1 MSTKNTKSNVVIL
14 GAGATGLSAGLRF
27 ANRGYEVLILEKA
40 EHAGGLAKT
49 ITRGDYRLDIGPHH
63 LFSQNE
69 AILKEIIDL
78 FEKDELTV
86 FNRDAR
92 LYFHDRYLDYPL
104 TAKNVLFH
112 MGFKNA
118 FLSSTSYIWT
128 VVKRLFVKQKNE
140 ETFTTWIQNNFGS
153 YLYKIF
159 FKPYTEQ
166 FWGIPCEE
174 LSIDCIPLASK
185 LSFMKTLKLLFLKRF
200 NRESLSV
207 AERDTTLTLYYP
219 KKGVGEIV
227 KKMQAAFLAKGGKIE
242 MGCSL
247 SNLSCNE
254 NNTFTAHYQTNTGD
268 KFDTTATHVI
278 STIPI
283 PNLVQV
289 MTPTVPD
296 EIIESANKLEYL
308 STIVLY
314 IVIADRDIF
323 DCAYLYLIDR
333 PYNRVSNVNRFHS
346 DLCPKGENMLALEIT
361 CHFNDDIWKSSDDE
375 LFELC
380 IPHLKADSFIDESE
394 VKQYFSIRVK
404 SAYPFYKLGYREH
417 LEKIRGYFELMPN
430 LVIAGRT
437 GAFKY
442 MDIDQCMEDTAKL
455 ADRFDKD
462 GTF

>member
-1 MSTKNTKSNVVIL
+1 MDEKSKKHIIIL

-27 ANRGYEVLILEKA
+27 IDRKYNVILLEKA
-40 EHAGGLAKT
+40 EHPGGLAKT
-49 ITRGDYRLDIGPHH
+49 ITRGEYRLDIGPHH

-69 AILKEIIDL
+69 DILKEIIDL
-78 FEKDELTV
+78 FEKDELAI

-118 FLSSTSYIWT
+118 FLCSTSYIWA
-128 VVKRLFVKQKNE
+128 VVRRFFVKQKNE

-185 LSFMKTLKLLFLKRF
+185 MSFMKTLKLLFVKKF
-200 NRESLSV
+200 NKESLSV
-207 AERDTTLTLYYP
+207 GERDTTLTLYYP

-227 KKMQAAFLAKGGKIE
+227 KKMHDSFIAKGGKME
-242 MGCSL
+242 LGCNL
-247 SNLSCNE
+247 SNIARADDGS
-254 NNTFTAHYQTNTGD
+254 FKVYYQTKAKENIETR
-268 KFDTTATHVI
+268 ATHII

-283 PNLVQV
+283 SNLVEII
-289 MTPTVPD
+289 TPTAPT
-296 EIIESANKLEYL
+296 IITESAKKLEYL

-314 IVIADRDIF
+314 IVIPDRDVF
-323 DCAYLYLIDR
+323 DCAYLYLVDR
-333 PYNRVSNVNRFHS
+333 PYNRVSNVNRFHP
-346 DLCPKGENMLALEIT
+346 DLCPDNENMLALEIT
-361 CHFNDDIWKSSDDE
+361 CHYNDNTWNSSDEE

-380 IPHLKADSFIDESE
+380 IPYLETDNFIIESE

-404 SAYPFYKLGYREH
+404 SAYPFYKLGYRKH
-417 LEKIRGYFELMPN
+417 LEKITGHFEKIPN

-442 MDIDQCMEDTAKL
+442 MDIDQCMEDTAEL
-455 ADRFDKD
+455 ANRLDKK
-462 GTF
+462 GTL

>member
-1 MSTKNTKSNVVIL
+1 MTNKNTKSRVIIL

-27 ANRGYEVLILEKA
+27 VNRGYEVFILEKA
-40 EHAGGLAKT
+40 DHAGGLAKT

-112 MGFKNA
+112 MGFKHA
-118 FLSSTSYIWT
+118 LLSSTSYIWT
-128 VVKRLFVKQKNE
+128 IIRQLFIKQGND
-140 ETFTTWIQNNFGS
+140 ETFTTWIKNNFGS
-153 YLYKIF
+153 YLYRIF

-200 NRESLSV
+200 NSESLSV

-254 NNTFTAHYQTNTGD
+254 NNTFTAHYQSNIGE
-268 KFDTTATHVI
+268 KVETTATHVI

-283 PNLVQV
+283 PSLVQV
-289 MTPTVPD
+289 MTPAVPA

-314 IVIADRDIF
+314 IVITDRDIF
-323 DCAYLYLIDR
+323 DCAYLYLINR

-361 CHFNDDIWKSSDDE
+361 CHFNDSVWNSSDDE

-380 IPHLKADSFIDESE
+380 IPHLKADDFIDESE

-404 SAYPFYKLGYREH
+404 SAYPFYRLGYREH
-417 LEKIRGYFELMPN
+417 LGKIREYFERMPN

>member
-1 MSTKNTKSNVVIL
+1 VGTKSKKQVIIL

-27 ANRGYEVLILEKA
+27 IDRGHDVIILEKA
-40 EHAGGLAKT
+40 EHPGGLAKT
-49 ITRGDYRLDIGPHH
+49 ITRGEYRLDIGPHH

-69 AILKEIIDL
+69 EILKEIISL
-78 FEKDELTV
+78 FREDELAI

-104 TAKNVLFH
+104 TAQNVLFH

-118 FLSSTSYIWT
+118 FMCSTSYIWT
-128 VVKRLFVKQKNE
+128 VVKRLFVKQKYE
-140 ETFTTWIQNNFGS
+140 ETFTTWIQNNFGN

-185 LSFMKTLKLLFLKRF
+185 MSFMKTLKLLFVKKF
-200 NRESLSV
+200 NKESLSV
-207 AERDTTLTLYYP
+207 GERDTTLTLYYP

-227 KKMQAAFLAKGGKIE
+227 KKMYDSFLSKGGKIE
-242 MGCSL
+242 
-247 SNLSCNE
+247 LSCNISNICRINDGSFMVYYKTE
-254 NNTFTAHYQTNTGD
+254 TEQNIEA
-268 KFDTTATHVI
+268 KATHII

-283 PNLVQV
+283 PNLVQI
-289 MTPTVPD
+289 MTPTAPAI
-296 EIIESANKLEYL
+296 IIESATKLEYL

-314 IVIADRDIF
+314 IVIPDRDVF
-323 DCAYLYLIDR
+323 DCAYLYLVDR
-333 PYNRVSNVNRFHS
+333 PYNRVSNVNRFHP
-346 DLCPKGENMLALEIT
+346 DLCPKDENMLALEIT
-361 CHFNDDIWKSSDDE
+361 CHFNDNTWNSSDEE

-380 IPHLKADSFIDESE
+380 MPDLEADKFITEIE

-404 SAYPFYKLGYREH
+404 SAYPFYKLGYRQH
-417 LEKIRGYFELMPN
+417 LGEIREYFERMPN
-430 LVIAGRT
+430 LVITGRT

-442 MDIDQCMEDTAKL
+442 MDIDQCMEDTAKM
-455 ADRFDKD
+455 ANQFDKE
-462 GTF
+462 GTI

>member
-1 MSTKNTKSNVVIL
+1 MGENSKKQVIIL

-27 ANRGYEVLILEKA
+27 IDRGHDAIILEKA
-40 EHAGGLAKT
+40 EHPGGLAKT
-49 ITRGDYRLDIGPHH
+49 ITRGEYRLDIGPHH

-69 AILKEIIDL
+69 EILKEIIGL
-78 FEKDELTV
+78 FKEDELAI

-104 TAKNVLFH
+104 TAQNVLFH

-118 FLSSTSYIWT
+118 FLCSTSYIWT
-128 VVKRLFVKQKNE
+128 VVKRLFVTQKNE
-140 ETFTTWIQNNFGS
+140 ETFTTWIQNNFGN

-185 LSFMKTLKLLFLKRF
+185 MSFMKTLKLLFVKKF
-200 NRESLSV
+200 NKESLSV
-207 AERDTTLTLYYP
+207 GERDTTLTLYYP

-227 KKMQAAFLAKGGKIE
+227 KKMHDSFLAKGGKIE
-242 MGCSL
+242 
-247 SNLSCNE
+247 LSCNVS
-254 NNTFTAHYQTNTGD
+254 NIARVDDGSFMVYYQTEKKENIEAR
-268 KFDTTATHVI
+268 ATHII

-283 PNLVQV
+283 PYLVEI
-289 MTPTVPD
+289 MTPAAPSI
-296 EIIESANKLEYL
+296 IIESAKKLEYL

-314 IVIADRDIF
+314 IVIPDRDVF
-323 DCAYLYLIDR
+323 DCAYLYLVDR
-333 PYNRVSNVNRFHS
+333 PYNRVSNVNRFHP
-346 DLCPKGENMLALEIT
+346 DLCPENENMLALEIT
-361 CHFNDDIWKSSDDE
+361 CHFNDNTWNSSDEE

-380 IPHLKADSFIDESE
+380 IPDLEADEFITESE

-404 SAYPFYKLGYREH
+404 SAYPFYKLGYRQH
-417 LEKIRGYFELMPN
+417 LGEIREYFERMPN

-442 MDIDQCMEDTAKL
+442 MDIDQCMEDTAEM
-455 ADRFDKD
+455 ANRFDKD
-462 GTF
+462 GTI

>member
-1 MSTKNTKSNVVIL
+1 MNNEKIKNKIVIL
-14 GAGATGLSAGLRF
+14 GAGATGLSAGLRLIDK
-27 ANRGYEVLILEKA
+27 GYDVIILEKA
-40 EHAGGLAKT
+40 EQPGGLAKT

-69 AILKEIIDL
+69 EILKEIIGL
-78 FEKDELTV
+78 FEKDELAI

-104 TAKNVLFH
+104 TAKNVLFN

-118 FLSSTSYIWT
+118 FLSSTSYIWS
-128 VVKRLFVKQKNE
+128 VIRRYFVKQETE
-140 ETFTTWIQNNFGS
+140 ETFTTWVQNNFGN

-185 LSFMKTLKLLFLKRF
+185 MSFMKTLKLLFIKKF
-200 NRESLSV
+200 NKESLSV
-207 AERDTTLTLYYP
+207 GERDTTLTLYYP

-227 KKMQAAFLAKGGKIE
+227 KKMCDSFLGKGGKIE
-242 MGCSL
+242 L
-247 SNLSCNE
+247 SYNVSNITRVDDGTFMLYCQTKTKE
-254 NNTFTAHYQTNTGD
+254 NTETRAAHI
-268 KFDTTATHVI
+268 I

-283 PNLVQV
+283 PNLVQI
-289 MTPTVPD
+289 MTPVAPD
-296 EIIESANKLEYL
+296 KISECAKKLEYL

-314 IVIADRDIF
+314 IVIPNRDVF
-323 DCAYLYLIDR
+323 DCAYLYLVDR
-333 PYNRVSNVNRFHS
+333 PYNRISNVNRFHPG
-346 DLCPKGENMLALEIT
+346 LCPKNENMLALEIT
-361 CHFNDDIWKSSDDE
+361 CHFNDNTWNSSDKE

-380 IPHLKADSFIDESE
+380 IPDLEADNFITKNEA
-394 VKQYFSIRVK
+394 KQYFSIRVK
-404 SAYPFYKLGYREH
+404 NAYPFYKLGYREH
-417 LEKIRGYFELMPN
+417 FREICKYFEQIPN

-442 MDIDQCMEDTAKL
+442 MDIDQCMEDTAEL
-455 ADRFDKD
+455 ANRFDKK
-462 GTF
+462 GTI

>member
-1 MSTKNTKSNVVIL
+1 MGTKAKKQVTIL

-27 ANRGYEVLILEKA
+27 IDRGHDVIILEKA
-40 EHAGGLAKT
+40 EHPGGLAKT
-49 ITRGDYRLDIGPHH
+49 ITRGEYRLDIGPHH

-69 AILKEIIDL
+69 EILKEIISL
-78 FEKDELTV
+78 FKEEELAI

-118 FLSSTSYIWT
+118 FLCSTSYIWT
-128 VVKRLFVKQKNE
+128 VVKRLFIKQEND
-140 ETFTTWIQNNFGS
+140 ETFTTWIQNNFGN

-185 LSFMKTLKLLFLKRF
+185 MSFMKTLKLLFVKKF
-200 NRESLSV
+200 NKESLSV
-207 AERDTTLTLYYP
+207 GERDTTLTLYYP

-227 KKMQAAFLAKGGKIE
+227 KKMYDSFLAKGGRIE
-242 MGCSL
+242 
-247 SNLSCNE
+247 LSCNVS
-254 NNTFTAHYQTNTGD
+254 NIARVDDGSFMVYYQTGTEENIEAS
-268 KFDTTATHVI
+268 ATHII

-283 PNLVQV
+283 PNLVQII
-289 MTPTVPD
+289 TPAAPAI
-296 EIIESANKLEYL
+296 IIENAKKLEYL

-314 IVIADRDIF
+314 IVIPDRDIF
-323 DCAYLYLIDR
+323 DCAYLYLVDR
-333 PYNRVSNVNRFHS
+333 PYNRISNVNRFHP
-346 DLCPKGENMLALEIT
+346 DLCPKDENMLALEIT
-361 CHFNDDIWKSSDDE
+361 CHFNANTWNSSDEE
-375 LFELC
+375 LFQLC
-380 IPHLKADSFIDESE
+380 ISDLEADKFITESE

-404 SAYPFYKLGYREH
+404 SAYPFYKLGYRQN
-417 LEKIRGYFELMPN
+417 LGKIREYFEQMPN

-442 MDIDQCMEDTAKL
+442 MDIDQCMEDTAIM
-455 ADRFDKD
+455 ANRFDQD
-462 GTF
+462 GTI